1 MHPTVGAALIAER
14 VRERQAEA
22 CRSRRAQAL
31 RRARR
36 RPSERTVIAE
46 GQFPCPSTT
55 QLHAV

>member
-36 RPSERTVIAE
+36 RPSERTVIA
-46 GQFPCPSTT
+46 
-55 QLHAV
+55 